1 MSAAHRWLSKVA
13 SHVLEAPPQ
22 DVESALHGQE
32 AVNAFLN
39 GASPNRLLL
48 YYQPAEGVRR
58 GAAAAAPLASLR
70 PPPPTHPSAL
80 PHAQGSAP
88 SVFLTDGNA
97 VALEGK
103 CLYFIRVCEGKV
115 NVATPENDVNFGAP

>member
-58 GAAAAAPLASLR
+58 GPPLPPRSHLCAPPHRRTR
-70 PPPPTHPSAL
+70 PPSPTRRVRHPPSSSRMATLWRLRASASIS
-80 PHAQGSAP
+80 SACAR
-88 SVFLTDGNA
+88 G
-97 VALEGK
+97 
-103 CLYFIRVCEGKV
+103 R
-115 NVATPENDVNFGAP
+115 